1 MNYNTYKTVP
11 TEQYLEDIKQE
22 RDRRVYLRTKQLQEV
37 LQGYTQTYTRQTTEG
52 SHAENVA
59 RGGFL

>member
-1 MNYNTYKTVP
+1 MNYSTYKTVP

-22 RDRRVYLRTKQLQEV
+22 RDRRVYLRTKQLQEA
-37 LQGYTQTYTRQTTEG
+37 LQGYTQTYTRQTTEVG
-52 SHAENVA
+52 YAENVA